1 MHGGGAPGVGTG
13 LAAALARGHREG
25 TPEGVAEF
33 YDAYADGLFAYCR
46 TLVGDERIAAEAVH
60 DAMVVARA
68 RAAVVGDDDLLRAL
82 LYAVARTECVRHGG
96 ARPDATDLGHVWR
109 PGVVVLGPVRDRGR
123 LLPLV
128 PVALAGVDPAE
139 REALELV
146 VRHGFDE
153 AGAARVLGLSERQ
166 TARLVARGREQF
178 AMCLRV
184 HTVSVHPD
192 QECAEL
198 AVLLPSGV
206 VSGATLPQPI
216 EAGLRVPAGLHV
228 DSCGLCAPF
237 RPEGLTGDGQG
248 QRPAGTPGGQPP
260 APGGTAPSG
269 AAPGAIGRYP
279 RHAAHRSV
287 AEAAPGAVGRYPRET
302 PSVNGSQPA
311 DRGASGRYPR
321 ETPSVNG
328 SHPGDA
334 GPPGALGRY
343 PRETPAA
350 NGSRPVDP
358 GVSGGLGRYP
368 RETPSA
374 NGSQPVDPGTHASG
388 AVGRYPRTP
397 VAPHSGTGSVP
408 ALVSVPGAAGTEVRD
423 VVDALVATGPARP
436 APLAVRAAVLRTTGS
451 AGASDGHGSV
461 VVARAVRAGRDG
473 FPRARRRRAP
483 LATAA
488 AAGAA
493 AVVLAVALATSGG
506 PVDSGARGD
515 TPVALA
521 SPPAPGVGPDGEP
534 GIAGAGGPGA
544 AVEVP
549 PPAPSTDRPAPA
561 SSGAAPTG
569 KASASPSSSRKPDA
583 KSPSGARS
591 SGVPGGS
598 ATTGTTSGAKGPKVF
613 GAQGID
619 GDTGG
624 GTAALTVTPSLLLTA
639 GNPSGVLRLTA
650 GDASVSWTLS
660 VSSAPWVTLSRTSGT
675 LRAGAYV
682 SVTVAWDVTRAP
694 VGGPV
699 TVSLAVG
706 PTGQTV
712 VVTGPG
718 RSSGLR

>member
-260 APGGTAPSG
+260 APGGTAPSD

-311 DRGASGRYPR
+311 DRGAS
-321 ETPSVNG
+321 
-328 SHPGDA
+328 
-334 GPPGALGRY
+334 
-343 PRETPAA
+343 
-350 NGSRPVDP
+350 
-358 GVSGGLGRYP
+358 GRYP